1 MSKFNKTGRFSAG
14 VMAALLTVQPFM
26 APAVYALDTNVRS
39 VSENQMTSEPEA
51 VYVNSVSSAER
62 DIDFDANWKFNLG
75 DASGAEEAAFNDSRW
90 ESVNLP
96 HDYSIEQEYTS
107 QGEAESGYLLGG
119 TGWYRKNFTVD
130 KELEGK
136 KVRIEFGGVYMN
148 ATVYING
155 HKLGIHPYGYTQFS
169 FDLSDYLNYGAEN
182 TIAVKVEHNTPS
194 SRFYS
199 GSGIYRS
206 VKLNVV
212 NPVHIGLYGFRADSA
227 NLEAEL
233 TAGQAAGLRM
243 RTVVDNESSEAKTL
257 TVKHTVYK
265 KGDLENAV
273 ASAEGQVTV
282 AAGASEEADI
292 RTTVA
297 NPDLWSI
304 KTPNLYTIVT
314 EVVDGD
320 QVIDTMETDY
330 GFRYMNFDK
339 DTGFSLN
346 GENVKIKG
354 VCMHHDQG
362 SLGAEAYYR
371 AIERQVEKLKE
382 MGANLIRVTHNPA
395 SEDLLKICS
404 EKGMMVINEAFDGWV
419 LPKNGNY
426 NDYSTSF
433 NKAIT
438 SDNEIIGAEDGM
450 VWSQFDLETMVRSE
464 YNEASVMMISLG
476 NEVQEGTSGWNQN
489 FLTAATNLIN
499 WTTAIDT
506 TRPVTTGDNNLKG
519 LGYYSTSMQ
528 TSIHNAGGVVG
539 GNYCNGSQYDEIH
552 SSHPEWAL
560 FGSETASHIN
570 SRGVYDRTY
579 GGGQTSD
586 KKLTSYDNS
595 AVGWGAVASSAWYD
609 VITRDFVMGEA
620 VWTGFD
626 YLGEPTPWNGTGS
639 GYVSG
644 KNSPKSSYFGI
655 IDTAGFEKDNFYFY
669 QSQWNDDVTTLHVLP
684 AWNSDVVSK
693 DSSGN
698 VPVVVYSD
706 AAAVELKFTDKAGNT
721 TSYGKKSFT
730 KKTTDAGHTYQVYEG
745 SDKDS
750 TAHKNLYLQWKV
762 PYADGTLEA
771 IAYDEAGNVI
781 DSKTVK
787 GNYKIETTGE
797 EKKLD
802 ADADRTTITADGKD
816 LTYITIDVQDEKGRI
831 VPDADNNVQITV
843 EGDGVLVGMDNGF
856 QADYQSYQDD
866 NRNAFNGKVLA
877 IVQSTKEAGSF
888 TVTAK
893 SAGLDSDTVTV
904 TTVPATSDSS
914 AEKQIQSLL
923 YSRIY
928 YVKTGTMPTLPSQL
942 QATYTDGSK
951 EYVDVTW
958 DAIDE
963 SLLQSAGTFTAAG
976 KAGNIS
982 VSVNINVID
991 NVASLLNYSTTT
1003 PVGFAPSMPASR
1015 PAVLTDGTIMSAAFD
1030 VNWEMPEAS
1039 AWSTAGTVVV
1049 NGTANVLGQEV
1060 PVTATVRVQ
1069 EAEVTIGDSIS
1080 SQALTVTQDVPAE
1093 SQSDTLEAIYDD
1105 ETAISDNSSGGAN
1118 PTCWTNYTWSQAGNT
1133 TSAITFEYATQ
1144 QQLGEIVIHFAR
1156 DSYSMRLPEAG
1167 KTVIEISDD
1176 GTNWTTVNATET
1188 IGTASGR
1195 VTPYTYSFAPI
1206 TATFIRFNLTNTT
1219 VATGTAAKPCT
1230 GITEIEL
1237 KASTS
1242 AFTTHS
1248 DAGLESLKV
1257 NGKELSA
1264 ADLDAGEYTTP
1275 ALWATVE
1282 AVGKNNAA
1290 VTVLPAAD
1298 NQILILT
1305 EAEDGSRRSS
1315 FTIHLNGP
1323 ATADPD
1329 SSELDIAT
1337 EHYNVSAASDVS
1349 YDSHEGQV
1357 SFAFDNDPSSHWH
1370 TNWQS
1375 GATAPNESDRWIQI
1389 ELDTPAEVSGM
1400 RYLPRSYNGKD
1411 GRMIEYRLEA
1421 QADGSEDWVTV
1432 GTGTVDRTN
1441 DDWQFLGFDAP
1452 MTVKRV
1458 RLTGVHTWANSSN
1471 DKHMSVAELRLVASD
1486 SSKNIGNT
1494 EAGFAIDV
1502 PETVE
1507 LTAVSGPVMPEVTVT
1522 HNGEKL
1528 VYGIDYKLDY
1538 ANNEDFGEATVTI
1551 TGICDYNGTVTRTF
1565 NIVKKSDVALSSVFV
1580 KTAPAKLIYTA
1591 GETFDPTGLVLR
1603 TLFEDG
1609 SEGEAAYADEASE
1622 FTFAP
1627 ALDQALT
1634 TADKEVTVTYQGK
1647 YTTVEIGVQEKQE
1660 EDTTKVKELLHAAI
1674 LYAENIMSSDTF
1686 ETLAPAVQT
1695 LITNAYNN
1703 AQAVYN
1709 KEDATF
1715 DECAD
1720 AWKQLTDAI
1729 HYAGF
1734 FADKALLQEKFDSY
1748 SALDLSGYTEE
1759 SAAKLTEALANAKA
1773 VLDDENALQERID
1786 AAVAALDSAYA
1797 GLTDKPVVT
1806 VDKYLLGL
1814 LIDKSDEAVAEAD
1827 TYLKN
1832 EAWTN
1837 FEAALASAKTVYE
1850 DANATEADVEAAV
1863 DALSNAYMLIR
1874 KAPDE
1879 KLLEELKGF
1888 IALAATINRGLYTAD
1903 ELNRIDAA
1911 VLTAN
1916 NLLAADNFDN
1926 SAASRHAEETRDLAK
1941 LISDRENKNKPA
1953 DPTNPDPSKPS
1964 VDKPSTD
1971 GDTKPSTKPATKPA
1985 TNDKSVST
1993 SEQTGMYTMLAIAAV
2008 ALIGGIFLF
2017 FMNKKKK
2024 PADGN
2029 KDAENK

>member
-39 VSENQMTSEPEA
+39 ESENQMTSEPEA
-51 VYVNSVSSAER
+51 VYVNSVGNAER
-62 DIDFDANWKFNLG
+62 DINFDANWKFNLG

-90 ESVNLP
+90 ETVNLP

-119 TGWYRKNFTVD
+119 TGWYRKNFTVAKD
-130 KELEGK
+130 LEGK
-136 KVRIEFGGVYMN
+136 KIRIDFGGVYMN
-148 ATVYING
+148 STVYING

-206 VKLNVV
+206 VKLQVV

-233 TAGQAAGLRM
+233 TAGEAAGLRM
-243 RTVVDNESSEAKTL
+243 RTVVDNESSEEKTL

-273 ASAEGQVTV
+273 ASAEGQLTV

-292 RTTVA
+292 STTVA

-304 KTPNLYTIVT
+304 EDPNLYTIVT
-314 EVVDGD
+314 EIVDGG

-330 GFRYMNFDK
+330 GFRYTSIDK

-346 GENVKIKG
+346 GKKVKIKG

-362 SLGAEAYYR
+362 SLGSEAYYR
-371 AIERQVEKLKE
+371 AIERQVEKLKD

-404 EKGMMVINEAFDGWV
+404 EKGMLVINEAFDGWV

-438 SDNEIIGAEDGM
+438 ADNEIIGAESGM

-464 YNEASVMMISLG
+464 YNEPSVVMISLG
-476 NEVQEGTSGWNQN
+476 NEVQEGTSGWNQD
-489 FLTAATNLIN
+489 FLTAANNLIR
-499 WTTAIDT
+499 WTQAIDT
-506 TRPVTTGDNNLKG
+506 TRYVTTGDNNLKG
-519 LGYYSTSMQ
+519 LGNYSTSMQ

-539 GNYCNGSQYDEIH
+539 GNYCSGGNYDQIH
-552 SSHPEWAL
+552 SRYPEWPL

-570 SRGVYDRTY
+570 SRGVYDRIN

-595 AVGWGAVASSAWYD
+595 AVGWGAVAANAWYQ

-644 KNSPKSSYFGI
+644 KGSPKSSYFGI

-669 QSQWNDDVTTLHVLP
+669 QSQWNDDVKTVHILP
-684 AWNSDVVSK
+684 AWNSDVVYK
-693 DSSGN
+693 DYSGN

-706 AAAVELKFTDKAGNT
+706 AAAVELKFTDTEGNT
-721 TSYGKKSFT
+721 KSFGKKEFT
-730 KKTTDAGHTYQVYEG
+730 KKTTDAGFTYQVYEG
-745 SDKDS
+745 SDKDY
-750 TAHKNLYLQWKV
+750 TDYKNLYLQWSV

-781 DSKTVK
+781 DNNTVK
-787 GNYKIETTGE
+787 GNWKVETTGE
-797 EKKLD
+797 EAKLD
-802 ADADRTTITADGKD
+802 AEADRTVITADGKD
-816 LTYITIDVQDEKGRI
+816 LTYITIDVTDDQGRI

-843 EGDGVLVGMDNGF
+843 KGDGVLVGMDNGF

-866 NRNAFNGKVLA
+866 NRNAFSGKVLA

-893 SAGLDSDTVTV
+893 SAGLESDTVEV
-904 TTVPATSDSS
+904 TTVPAATSSEG
-914 AEKQIQSLL
+914 EKQIQSLL
-923 YSRIY
+923 YSKIY
-928 YVKTGTMPTLPSQL
+928 YVKTGTMPSLPAQM

-958 DAIDE
+958 DDIDE
-963 SLLQSAGTFTAAG
+963 SLLQTSGTFTLAG
-976 KAGNIS
+976 MAGNNS
-982 VSVNINVID
+982 VSVTINVID
-991 NVASLLNYSTTT
+991 NVASLLNYSAST
-1003 PVGFAPSMPASR
+1003 PVGFAPDLPAAR

-1030 VNWEMPEAS
+1030 VNWDMPEAS
-1039 AWSTAGTVVV
+1039 VWNTVGTVVV
-1049 NGTANVLGQEV
+1049 NGTASVLGQEV
-1060 PVTATVRVQ
+1060 PVTATIRVQ
-1069 EAEVTIGDSIS
+1069 DAQVSIGDSIS
-1080 SQALTVTQDVPAE
+1080 SQALTVTQDVPE
-1093 SQSDTLEAIYDD
+1093 GSQSDTLEAIYDD
-1105 ETAISDNSSGGAN
+1105 STSISDNSSGGAN
-1118 PTCWTNYTWSQAGNT
+1118 PTCWTNYDWSQAGNT

-1144 QQLGEIVIHFAR
+1144 RQLGEIVIHFAR
-1156 DSYSMRLPEAG
+1156 DGYSMRFPEAG

-1176 GTNWTTVNATET
+1176 GENWTTLNATET
-1188 IGTASGR
+1188 IGTESGR
-1195 VTPYTYSFAPI
+1195 VKPYTYSFAPT
-1206 TATFIRFNLTNTT
+1206 TATFFRFNLTNTT

-1242 AFTTHS
+1242 SFTSYS
-1248 DAGLESLKV
+1248 DTGLESLKV
-1257 NGKELSA
+1257 NGKEVSA
-1264 ADLDAGEYTTP
+1264 ADLEAGEYTTQ
-1275 ALWATVE
+1275 ALWAEVE
-1282 AVGKNNAA
+1282 AVGKHNAS
-1290 VTVLPAAD
+1290 VTVLPAA
-1298 NQILILT
+1298 NNKILILT

-1315 FTIHLNGP
+1315 YTINLNGP
-1323 ATADPD
+1323 VTSDPD
-1329 SSELDIAT
+1329 SSALDIDPS
-1337 EHYNVSAASDVS
+1337 HYSVSAASDVNATT
-1349 YDSHEGQV
+1349 HEGLV
-1357 SFAFDNDPSSHWH
+1357 SFAFDGKADSHWH
-1370 TNWQS
+1370 TNWQN

-1389 ELDTPAEVSGM
+1389 ELDTPAAISGL
-1400 RYLPRSYNGKD
+1400 RYLPRSYGGGNG
-1411 GRMIEYRLEA
+1411 RATEYRIEV
-1421 QADGSEDWVTV
+1421 QADGSDEWTV
-1432 GTGTVDRTN
+1432 AGTGTLDRTSS
-1441 DDWQFLGFDAP
+1441 DWAFLPFNEPA
-1452 MTVKRV
+1452 TIKRV
-1458 RLTGVHTWANSSN
+1458 RFIGVHTWADSGN
-1471 DKHMSVAELRLVASD
+1471 DKHMSVAELRAVASD
-1486 SSKNIGNT
+1486 SSTDISNT
-1494 EAGFAIDV
+1494 EAGFAIEV

-1507 LTAVSGPVMPEVTVT
+1507 VAAINGPVMPKVTVT
-1522 HNGEKL
+1522 HNGEEL
-1528 VYGIDYKLDY
+1528 VYGIDYKLEY
-1538 ANNEDFGEATVTI
+1538 ENNEDFGEATVTI
-1551 TGICDYNGTVTRTF
+1551 IGICDYSGTAVRTF
-1565 NIVKKSDVALSSVFV
+1565 NIVKASDVALSSVFV
-1580 KTAPAKLIYTA
+1580 KTAPEKRIYTA

-1603 TLFEDG
+1603 TLYEDG
-1609 SEGEAAYADEASE
+1609 TEGEASYAAEPAE
-1622 FTFAP
+1622 FTFTP

-1634 TADKEVTVTYQGK
+1634 TADKEVVVTYKGK
-1647 YTTVEIGVQEKQE
+1647 STTVEIGVQEKEE
-1660 EDTTKVKELLHAAI
+1660 EDTTKVKELLHSAI
-1674 LYAENIMSSDTF
+1674 LYAENIMNSESF

-1695 LITNAYNN
+1695 LITNAHNN
-1703 AQAVYN
+1703 AVSVYE

-1734 FADKALLQEKFDSY
+1734 FADKALLQEKYDTY

-1786 AAVAALDSAYA
+1786 AAVAALDSAFA

-1806 VDKYLLGL
+1806 VNKYLLGL
-1814 LIDKSDEAVAEAD
+1814 LIEKSDEAVAEAD

-1837 FEAALASAKTVYE
+1837 FETALAAAKTVYE
-1850 DANATEADVEAAV
+1850 DENATEAEVADAV

-1888 IALAATINRGLYTAD
+1888 VALAAAINRNLYSAQ
-1903 ELNRIDAA
+1903 ELEQIDAA
-1911 VLTAN
+1911 VLTCN
-1916 NLLAADNFDN
+1916 ELLSAENFDN
-1926 SAASRHAEETRDLAK
+1926 NAAAAHVEVTRNLAQ
-1941 LISDRENKNKPA
+1941 LISERENQNKPET
-1953 DPTNPDPSKPS
+1953 PTKPS

-1971 GDTKPSTKPATKPA
+1971 DNNKPSTKPST
-1985 TNDKSVST
+1985 TDKSVTT
-1993 SEQTGMYTMLAIAAV
+1993 SEQTGLYTMLGVAAV
-2008 ALIGGIFLF
+2008 ALIAGIALF
-2017 FMNKKKK
+2017 FANKKKK
-2024 PADGN
+2024 N
-2029 KDAENK
+2029 SEK